1 MGYNKQ
7 LDEFLSSTF
16 PRLQLKSPLF
26 YSSEIAI
33 RFELGGNLNER
44 SRVERVIHRA
54 LSIFNEFN
62 QRTDEVYLTVF
73 VDSWDENPVA
83 SFEKDVYE
91 LFLAYASGVRNEDID
106 KLEQEFRYKDPDE
119 NGDDDTITL
128 RYCTKVKV
136 KDLKVEELLGA
147 IANREMG
154 YEPRIVGDIF
164 LVNETKKSIF
174 YLYDD
179 RGMDVVADDTRTLR
193 AVYEKY
199 NNWILDYDRSR
210 IDKIFS

>member
-16 PRLQLKSPLF
+16 PGLQLKSPLF

-44 SRVERVIHRA
+44 SRVERVVHRA

-62 QRTDEVYLTVF
+62 QPTDDVYLTVF

-83 SFEKDVYE
+83 SFENDVYE
-91 LFLAYASGVRNEDID
+91 LFLSYSSGVRNEDID

-147 IANREMG
+147 IASREMG
-154 YEPRIVGDIF
+154 FETRIVGDIF

-174 YLYDD
+174 YVYDD
-179 RGMDVVADDTRTLR
+179 RGMDVVADDIKTLR